1 MSAENRTLK
10 EELERSKREIGEL
23 KAKLSKSEQ
32 MQKSKETEIS
42 QLKGRLAAFDKKEPP
57 RKSDQIVKQGISI
70 CISF

>member
-42 QLKGRLAAFDKKEPP
+42 QLKGRLAAFDKTEPA